1 MIEDVP
7 SSSLYLA
14 FGLLQLRQGRK
25 TVKILGNVRIVN
37 SAVVLCH
44 SKGVMPKELLEH
56 KRITATINQIFAGK
70 GVAEQMDACL
80 LDTPPRVIPC
90 YGLPQTVLR

>member
-25 TVKILGNVRIVN
+25 AVKILSNIRIVN
-37 SAVVLCH
+37 SAVVFCH
-44 SKGVMPKELLEH
+44 SKGGMPKELLEH
-56 KRITATINQIFAGK
+56 KRITAAVNQIFAGK
-70 GVAEQMDACL
+70 GVAEQMDACFL
-80 LDTPPRVIPC
+80 NATGTVIMGNRKP
-90 YGLPQTVLR
+90 

>member
-25 TVKILGNVRIVN
+25 TVKIFGNIRIVN
-37 SAVVLCH
+37 SAVVFCH
-44 SKGVMPKELLEH
+44 SKGGMPKELLEH

-70 GVAEQMDACL
+70 GVAEQMDACFL
-80 LDTPPRVIPC
+80 NATGAIIVGNRN
-90 YGLPQTVLR
+90 PQGVL

>member
-25 TVKILGNVRIVN
+25 AVKILSNIRIVN

-44 SKGVMPKELLEH
+44 SKGGMPKELLEH
-56 KRITATINQIFAGK
+56 KRITAAVNQIFAGK
-70 GVAEQMDACL
+70 GVAEQMDACFL
-80 LDTPPRVIPC
+80 NATGTVIMGNRKP
-90 YGLPQTVLR
+90 

>member
-7 SSSLYLA
+7 SCSLYLA

-25 TVKILGNVRIVN
+25 AVKILSNIRIVN

-44 SKGVMPKELLEH
+44 SKGGMPKELLEH
-56 KRITATINQIFAGK
+56 KRITAAVNQILAGK
-70 GVAEQMDACL
+70 GVAEQMDACFPNA
-80 LDTPPRVIPC
+80 TGTIIMGNRKP
-90 YGLPQTVLR
+90 